1 MTLPVIGISL
11 SGDDKTSPRQCA
23 QEMANYI
30 SLEWEQLHSP
40 PSINLPDILQES
52 NFERWFRC
60 WQRIVASLQLVNNT
74 RQKVSEESPAAWGV
88 LLTLTWMRVTARI
101 TAVIRCQFSSALDPI
116 LRLRHGRDMPF
127 GCSSMDLIERAM
139 RGFWPSR

>member
-52 NFERWFRC
+52 NFER
-60 WQRIVASLQLVNNT
+60 
-74 RQKVSEESPAAWGV
+74 
-88 LLTLTWMRVTARI
+88 
-101 TAVIRCQFSSALDPI
+101 
-116 LRLRHGRDMPF
+116 
-127 GCSSMDLIERAM
+127 
-139 RGFWPSR
+139 